1 MATLVRNTPFCL
13 WIRLSDIF
21 RQLASRHRHASSIG
35 SLLSLL
41 MLVGVCIYG
50 GFFNAGLGIIM
61 LSYLVLA
68 GHTNINAMNG
78 LKLLASTCVSLA
90 AIALFIYSGEIAWI
104 EGSIVLL
111 GTMTGGY
118 IAARISRQISQVYV
132 RNFVILAGTSITLY
146 FFYDIY
152 AV

>member
-1 MATLVRNTPFCL
+1 
-13 WIRLSDIF
+13 
-21 RQLASRHRHASSIG
+21 
-35 SLLSLL
+35 
-41 MLVGVCIYG
+41 MLVGVCVYG

-78 LKLLASTCVSLA
+78 LKLLTSTCVSLA
-90 AIALFIYSGEIAWI
+90 AIALFIYSGEIAWF
-104 EGSIVLL
+104 EGSMVLL

-132 RNFVILAGTSITLY
+132 KYFVILAGASIMLY